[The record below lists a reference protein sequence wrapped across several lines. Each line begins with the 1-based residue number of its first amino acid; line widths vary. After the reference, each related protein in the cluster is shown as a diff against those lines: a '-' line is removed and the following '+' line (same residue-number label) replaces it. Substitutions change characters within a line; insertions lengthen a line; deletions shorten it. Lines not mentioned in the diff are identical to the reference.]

1 MIISSHGFLE
11 AVLQGKD
18 ECAHSTHEKAEPRGQ
33 GETTLG
39 DTARDQG
46 WGQGQRWGQGYS
58 PGGSF
63 QGSILAKPQMDKR
76 TRAESSPVLHP
87 HPLDGESTL
96 QQDHECPG
104 YLSSE
109 FSGLAGSDYSKCS
122 ASDS

>member
-1 MIISSHGFLE
+1 MSVLIPHMKKLSLE
-11 AVLQGKD
+11 D
-18 ECAHSTHEKAEPRGQ
+18 R

-39 DTARDQG
+39 DTARK
-46 WGQGQRWGQGYS
+46 RWGQGYN

-63 QGSILAKPQMDKR
+63 QGSIVAKPQMDKR